1 MGAELSSVAAASAAC
16 HRTHISHPFRKGALL
31 NREPDLRFAILIDA
45 DNVSEKY
52 VQIVLDEVAN
62 AGVATY
68 KRIYGDWTSPRLSSW
83 KKCLLDNSIIPMQQ
97 YSYTFGKN
105 ATDSAMIIDAMD
117 ILYSGTVDGFAIV
130 SSDSDFTR
138 LVARLRESGMYVIGM
153 GEQKTPRPFI
163 SACNQFKYLD
173 LLLAARASEE
183 EADED
188 EELEA
193 PVKKRRSRSRGRKQ
207 SRASER
213 SQDVDVELAND
224 GNDSEALAEV
234 EADIEDAADAGT
246 SQRRARRRPGDRGVL
261 AVPAGDMPGDADALS
276 EVSAEF
282 SGEAEADA
290 VEVEFGQMSKADR
303 RRHMRMIR
311 ESINAIID
319 KFSDDDGWV
328 SLGQLGDQLARRLP
342 DFDVRNYGFKKLRPF
357 LKSLGVYEFDEP
369 SDDSGHRQ
377 IYLRVKAE

>member
-1 MGAELSSVAAASAAC
+1 M
-16 HRTHISHPFRKGALL
+16 
-31 NREPDLRFAILIDA
+31 
-45 DNVSEKY
+45 
-52 VQIVLDEVAN
+52 
-62 AGVATY
+62 
-68 KRIYGDWTSPRLSSW
+68 
-83 KKCLLDNSIIPMQQ
+83 
-97 YSYTFGKN
+97 
-105 ATDSAMIIDAMD
+105 
-117 ILYSGTVDGFAIV
+117 
-130 SSDSDFTR
+130 
-138 LVARLRESGMYVIGM
+138 
-153 GEQKTPRPFI
+153 
-163 SACNQFKYLD
+163 
-173 LLLAARASEE
+173 
-183 EADED
+183 
-188 EELEA
+188 
-193 PVKKRRSRSRGRKQ
+193 
-207 SRASER
+207 
-213 SQDVDVELAND
+213 
-224 GNDSEALAEV
+224 NDSEALAEV
-234 EADIEDAADAGT
+234 EADMEDAADAGT